1 LRPGPFRKED
11 TISIDRAVATAANPT
26 TVLRGDKESKG
37 GLPHDQLFV
46 ITGTGERAIVEVDR
60 LATDDAAR
68 LIVRANNE
76 LEDTRRG
83 EILKWDRVARKLLS
97 INRPRELVVRGVGV
111 SRPRAGGR
119 RGGCSRLLGFAS
131 SSGGQVPTTTF
142 STHRASIRL
151 DRRGNIG

>member
-11 TISIDRAVATAANPT
+11 TIPIDRAVATAAKPT
-26 TVLRGDKESKG
+26 TGLRGDKESKG

-46 ITGTGERAIVEVDR
+46 ITRTGERAIVEVDR

-97 INRPRELVVRGVGV
+97 INRTGTRCQRSRRLSIWRRARRLQHAAGICEQQRGTSPGDH
-111 SRPRAGGR
+111 
-119 RGGCSRLLGFAS
+119 LFD
-131 SSGGQVPTTTF
+131 SSG
-142 STHRASIRL
+142 
-151 DRRGNIG
+151 